1 MNVLFPQESYNII
14 GAAMEVHKIL
24 GCGFTEPI
32 YQEALGKEME
42 LRGIPFEKESTLHL
56 LYKGIQMEKTYRLDF
71 LCYNKIVV
79 ELKAVS
85 DFTSEHYA
93 QVYNYLRAG
102 NYKLGLL
109 INFAKTSLEYERI
122 IAEQKWNG

>member
-42 LRGIPFEKESTLHL
+42 LRGIPFEKEST
-56 LYKGIQMEKTYRLDF
+56 
-71 LCYNKIVV
+71 
-79 ELKAVS
+79 
-85 DFTSEHYA
+85 
-93 QVYNYLRAG
+93 
-102 NYKLGLL
+102 
-109 INFAKTSLEYERI
+109 
-122 IAEQKWNG
+122 